1 MLSLIG
7 HMMQWHVVPEDL
19 PEESNRV
26 ELHPTLTDSDGLPAA
41 AIHYRVSENT
51 QRIVEFNLARALE
64 AHQAAGATQ
73 SWVAGRKLSTGHN
86 TGTAKMGTDPETSVT
101 DSYGR
106 AHNVPNLYVIDGSV
120 FPTSTGVNVTAT
132 ICALAKRTA
141 RHLIENATAQ
151 EVPA

>member
-1 MLSLIG
+1 MRSLVG

-26 ELHPTLTDSDGLPAA
+26 VLHPSQTDSDGLPAA
-41 AIHYRVSENT
+41 AIHYKVSENT

-64 AHQAAGATQ
+64 AHQAAGAAR

-86 TGTAKMGTDPETSVT
+86 TGTAKMGNDPDTSVV
-101 DSYGR
+101 DRFGR
-106 AHNVPNLYVIDGSV
+106 THHVPNLYVIDGSV

-141 RHLIENATAQ
+141 RHLIDRAAS

>member
-1 MLSLIG
+1 
-7 HMMQWHVVPEDL
+7 MMQWHVVPEDL

-51 QRIVEFNLARALE
+51 RRIVDFNLARALE
-64 AHQAAGATQ
+64 AHEAAGASQ

-86 TGTAKMGTDPETSVT
+86 TGTVRMGTDPETSVT
-101 DSYGR
+101 DPYGR
-106 AHNVPNLYVIDGSV
+106 AHSVPNLYVIDGSV

-141 RHLIENATAQ
+141 RHLIESATAK